1 MIELFK
7 SFPAQP
13 VGLHLVLERRAR
25 DAERLGG
32 DRVFLDDI
40 EYSNWPRRRSRI
52 TMKPSA

>member
-25 DAERLGG
+25 DAERLGD

-40 EYSNWPRRRSRI
+40 EYSNWPRKRSR
-52 TMKPSA
+52 T